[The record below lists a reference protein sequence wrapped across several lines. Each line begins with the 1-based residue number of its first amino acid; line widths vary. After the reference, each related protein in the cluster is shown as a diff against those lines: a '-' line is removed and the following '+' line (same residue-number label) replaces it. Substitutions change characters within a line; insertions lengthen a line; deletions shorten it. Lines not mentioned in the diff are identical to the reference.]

1 MYIKQIRIQGFKSYK
16 NLVEIDPFSPR
27 FNVVVGRNGSGKSN
41 FFAAVRFV
49 LSDAYNHL
57 NKEERAALIHEGSGM
72 SGTTMSA
79 FVEII
84 FDNSDRRLPTG
95 GETVTIRRT
104 IGSKKDEYSLDKKSS
119 TRSEIM
125 NLLESAGF
133 SRANPYYI
141 VPQGRITALTNAKNE
156 TRLALLKEVAG
167 TKVYEQRR
175 SESEKLMI
183 ENENKILK
191 INSALDDI
199 NTRLSDLEEEKQELN
214 EFLQLDKRR
223 KCLDFALQDR
233 ELKAVETALVELQD
247 MDDGGASDRAARL
260 AKIEEQ
266 DLVISEVEAEI
277 ETSSRAREHADLA
290 ASHARDDVAQL
301 RRLKASLEVELA
313 ETNRIHG
320 TLQHEELSR
329 EKQLQRVQG
338 EIESKESSLR
348 ATVSERDALK
358 SQLEAANRALREA
371 SATKDSLLSREGR
384 SAQFTSK
391 AARDKWLQR
400 QIAEIS
406 EFLESRKQA
415 LAKGKRS
422 VEECEREITAKDAAI
437 VEQRQAFADCESRY
451 SELKRSHA
459 ASQQAREGIA
469 DEKKALWRQES
480 YLLKDS
486 DQLEQQVE
494 KAQRAFASTMDR
506 NTSLGL
512 ANLKRVAQKLGLE
525 DQVYGPLCELIKL
538 DDKYKR
544 AVEVTAGNSL
554 FHVVVEDDDVA
565 SKVIEQLLR
574 EKCGRL
580 TFMPL
585 NRLNP
590 ERRKYPEAE
599 NVFPLVDKISCNPEY
614 EPAVQQVF
622 GKTIVCINLQV
633 GAAVQRNH
641 NLNAITLGG
650 DRVDAKGVLTG
661 GFHDPKKS
669 RLDAARDV
677 QEAQEELSQIRVQIN
692 AIKNSV
698 DEVEHRLS
706 ECHTEQNKLLMEM
719 QQIEETRQR
728 ASESI
733 KAETAAITTLKGLI
747 EKKRDNSETLLRD
760 ISSMESQLE
769 SYNSELVSEFSSQL
783 SSAQQQE
790 LERVCETLPGLS
802 ASVAEL
808 QQKVSAL
815 EMTRLS
821 LENELQQN
829 LYLSRDDMEL
839 QHNGDFDAAELA
851 EKAATLTRKLVQM
864 EEQLSEAASK
874 QLSAE
879 KALETAE
886 QQVANDE
893 AHLAELKDEQ
903 AQSLRKLSKFAKAAE
918 RVAAKRQALE
928 QRREH
933 VQAKIREIGILP
945 DDAFL
950 DVSAQSDGDMMQEFR
965 EVSDELKKFGHV
977 NRKALEQFATFSKD
991 RDRLLSRR
999 QNLMESAESIEELI
1013 STLND
1018 QKDRAIK
1025 RTFQQVSKEF
1035 SEVFQQL
1042 VPRGKGQLVI
1052 ERRALDDQNPDSYTG
1067 VAINV
1072 SFNSTE
1078 NEQQRVE
1085 QLSGGQKSLCALALI
1100 FAIQRSDPAP
1110 FYLFDEIDANLD
1122 DQYRTAVAQVI
1133 SQIANAPQ
1141 PTQFIC
1147 TTFRNEMI
1155 HVADKFYGVLF
1166 NNKIS
1171 TVKSITRE
1179 DALTFVD
1186 GQKA

>member
-1 MYIKQIRIQGFKSYK
+1 M
-16 NLVEIDPFSPR
+16 
-27 FNVVVGRNGSGKSN
+27 
-41 FFAAVRFV
+41 
-49 LSDAYNHL
+49 
-57 NKEERAALIHEGSGM
+57 IHEGSGI

-95 GETVTIRRT
+95 SDVVTIRRT

-119 TRSEIM
+119 TRTEIM

-175 SESEKLMI
+175 SESEKLMV

-191 INSALDDI
+191 INSALEDI

-233 ELKAVETALVELQD
+233 ELKAVETALMELQD
-247 MDDGGASDRAARL
+247 VDDGGAAERAERV
-260 AKIEEQ
+260 KQIEEQ
-266 DLVISEVEAEI
+266 DEAIGEVEGEI
-277 ETSSRAREHADLA
+277 EASSRSREHAELA

-313 ETNRIHG
+313 ETTRVHG
-320 TLQHEELSR
+320 TLQNEEQSR
-329 EKQLQRVQG
+329 EQQLERVQG
-338 EIESKESSLR
+338 EISDKEGSLESTI
-348 ATVSERDALK
+348 AERDALK
-358 SQLEAANRALREA
+358 AQLQTASAALREA
-371 SATKDSLLSREGR
+371 TSTKDSLLSREGR

-391 AARDKWLQR
+391 DARDKWLKR
-400 QIAEIS
+400 QIAEIQ
-406 EFLESRKQA
+406 EFFESRKQA
-415 LAKGKRS
+415 LEKNKRS
-422 VEECEREITAKDAAI
+422 VKECEKEITLKDSGI
-437 VEQRQAFADCESRY
+437 VSQRQMFAECESRY
-451 SELKRSHA
+451 SELKKSQT
-459 ASQQAREGIA
+459 ASNLTREGIA

-480 YLLKDS
+480 YLVKDS

-512 ANLKRVAQKLGLE
+512 ANLKRVASKLGLE
-525 DQVYGPLCELIKL
+525 DQVYGPLCDLIKL

-554 FHVVVEDDDVA
+554 FHVVVEDDEVA

-585 NRLNP
+585 NRLSP
-590 ERRKYPEAE
+590 ERKKYPEAE
-599 NVFPLVDKISCNPEY
+599 NVFPLVEKISCDDRY

-633 GAAVQRNH
+633 GAAVQRTH

-669 RLDAARDV
+669 RLDASRDV
-677 QEAQEELSQIRVQIN
+677 QTAQEELAAVRVQIN
-692 AIKNSV
+692 AIKSSV

-706 ECHTEQNKLLMEM
+706 ECHTEQNQILMEL
-719 QQIEETRQR
+719 QQLEETRQK
-728 ASESI
+728 AYETI
-733 KAETAAITTLKGLI
+733 KADSAIIVSLKNMM
-747 EKKRDNSETLLRD
+747 EKKQDSIESMQREIGT
-760 ISSMESQLE
+760 MESQLE
-769 SYNSELVSEFSSQL
+769 SYNSELVSDFSSTL
-783 SSAQQQE
+783 SSSQQSE
-790 LERVCETLPGLS
+790 LERVSSAIPGLS
-802 ASVAEL
+802 SSVSQL
-808 QQKVSAL
+808 QQQVSAL
-815 EMTRLS
+815 EMKRLS

-829 LYLSRDDMEL
+829 LYLSRDNMEL
-839 QHNGDFDAAELA
+839 QHSGDYDAAELA
-851 EKAATLTRKLVQM
+851 EKAASVTSKLAQI
-864 EEQLSEAASK
+864 EQQLADSADK
-874 QLSAE
+874 QVSAD
-879 KALETAE
+879 KVLEVAE
-886 QQVANDE
+886 QKVSSDE
-893 AHLAELKDEQ
+893 SRLSKLKDEQ
-903 AQSLRKLSKFAKAAE
+903 AQSLRKLAKFAKTAE

-950 DVSAQSDGDMMQEFR
+950 DVSAKSDGAMMQEFR
-965 EVSDELKKFGHV
+965 DVSDELKKFGHV
-977 NRKALEQFATFSKD
+977 NRKALEQYSTFSKD
-991 RDRLLSRR
+991 RDRLISRR
-999 QNLMESAESIEELI
+999 ENLIESAESIEELI

-1042 VPRGKGQLVI
+1042 VPRGKGQLII
-1052 ERRALDDQNPDSYTG
+1052 ERRALEDQNPDSYTG

-1133 SQIANAPQ
+1133 SQIANAAQ

-1155 HVADKFYGVLF
+1155 HAADKFYGVLF